1 MYNVSYITYEYI
13 LIILFI
19 YYEHVKDMLRTFEAG
34 NDLKLRT
41 SLPKKIS
48 LVLIKRKECYKHY
61 RLYKLVRPEKYG
73 APGRAPKALVLIF
86 FVIQCRVV
94 ALVMR

>member
-1 MYNVSYITYEYI
+1 MYNVSYITYKYLSI
-13 LIILFI
+13 I